1 MTNILLLLI
10 GTVLTRDLT
19 RDKLPNKYNFED
31 LSLDESHRLLRQKR
45 YAAQQFTS
53 TKSKYRSAYT
63 LALLMRRIPSYKRM
77 DRGSRQGLNLR
88 LRVSFGLRSTFMRPE
103 LINF

>member
-10 GTVLTRDLT
+10 GTVLARDLT
-19 RDKLPNKYNFED
+19 RDRLQDKRGFED
-31 LSLDESHRLLRQKR
+31 LTRNDSHKLNREKR

-53 TKSKYRSAYT
+53 TKSKYRSAYN

-88 LRVSFGLRSTFMRPE
+88 LRVSPVAE
-103 LINF
+103 LKPS